1 MNQHIAAG
9 ALRRATVLNLLGDAI
24 TPAQAFHA
32 LSADQPTALLFE
44 SSEHDSKLARFSVI
58 AIDPIELIRIKSR
71 EATIVRR
78 DSPALQ
84 RLTVQDPFELLRQRQ
99 EFNARGLSTEGM
111 PAELPFKCGL
121 AGYIGYGVVGSAF
134 DVPLPPDDPLAVP
147 DCIMG
152 FFDSCLVFDHL
163 QRCIHV
169 VSFRSEQYAQ
179 SLADLILQPSNLR
192 ALAAGSLSARGGDEQ
207 ACRVT
212 PAITRDAFLEMVGQC
227 KELIAEGQVFQI
239 VVAQRFS
246 TKVKVSAFDVY
257 RVLQSINPSPYAY
270 FLKFPEFCYLGSSPE
285 TLVACKDG
293 TASLRALAGTAPRH
307 GDRNRD
313 DEAAAELGRN
323 VKELAEHYMLVD
335 LGRNDLGRVAKVGTV
350 TVGKVASIVRYS
362 KVMHLATK
370 ISAIVEDE
378 VSAFELIASCF
389 PAGTVSGA
397 PKIRAM
403 QLLAGIEPEQRGIY
417 SGMVGY
423 VDLTGDTDG
432 AIAIRSALIKDGV
445 AHVSAGAGIVY
456 DSVPENEYEETR
468 NKAAAVLQAISL
480 ANSAEVAACR

>member
-1 MNQHIAAG
+1 MNQHTPAG

-32 LSADQPTALLFE
+32 LSADQPAALLFE
-44 SSEHDSKLARFSVI
+44 SSDSDSKLARFSVI
-58 AIDPIELIRIKSR
+58 ATDPVELIRIKRS

-78 DSPALQ
+78 DSPEVH
-84 RLTVQDPFELLRQRQ
+84 RRTVKDPFELLRQRQ
-99 EFNARGLSTEGM
+99 EFNAHGLSIEGI
-111 PAELPFKCGL
+111 PAELPFKSGL
-121 AGYIGYGVVGSAF
+121 AGYIGYGVAGRAF
-134 DVPLPPDDPLAVP
+134 DVPLPPNDPLAVP

-152 FFDSCLVFDHL
+152 FFDSCVVFDHL

-169 VSFRSEQYAQ
+169 VSFRSEQYAK
-179 SLADLILQPSNLR
+179 SLADRILQPSSLR
-192 ALAAGSLSARGGDEQ
+192 ALVTGALPAQGGED

-212 PAITRDAFLEMVGQC
+212 PAITRAAFLEMVCRC
-227 KELIAEGQVFQI
+227 KERIAEGQVFQI

-246 TKVKVSAFDVY
+246 TKLNVNAFDVY
-257 RVLQSINPSPYAY
+257 RVLQSVNPSPYAY

-293 TASLRALAGTAPRH
+293 MASLRALAGTAPRH
-307 GDRNRD
+307 ADKKLD
-313 DEAAAELGRN
+313 EEAAAELGRN

-350 TVGKVASIVRYS
+350 TVGKLASIVRYS
-362 KVMHLATK
+362 RVMHLETK

-378 VSAFELIASCF
+378 VSAFDLIASCF

-445 AHVSAGAGIVY
+445 AHVNAGAGIVY
-456 DSVPENEYEETR
+456 DSVPENEYDETR
-468 NKAAAVLQAISL
+468 NKAAAILQAITL
-480 ANSAEVAACR
+480 ANSAEVAVCR